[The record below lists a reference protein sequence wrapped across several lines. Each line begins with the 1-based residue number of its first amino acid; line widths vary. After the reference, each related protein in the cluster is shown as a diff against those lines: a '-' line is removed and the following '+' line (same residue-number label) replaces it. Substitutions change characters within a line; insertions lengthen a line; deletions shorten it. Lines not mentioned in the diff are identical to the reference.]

1 MFMGHVS
8 LLASKEK
15 QPDINLDE
23 VLLNSTGI
31 IFNFEASLV
40 DQVYF
45 VTSQTCAMFPS
56 LYFDLD
62 FFTTDMSRL
71 ITKELAM
78 FCFHCT
84 TISCGDII
92 YYYQVVLKDSQPDK
106 TDMDHFLSSDAT
118 LVFDP
123 GVQCICAVHPEE
135 EQVSSEDLGGD
146 VPLDEMPGG
155 DVPGQAETDEEP
167 NDELLGFVGKT
178 IAATNRVVS
187 SRPNMKTSSSI

>member
-31 IFNFEASLV
+31 VFNFEASLV

-78 FCFHCT
+78 FCFHSPFYPYTLAYCSSNVGVMVT
-84 TISCGDII
+84 GRIHDLFHFFSLILIRTII
-92 YYYQVVLKDSQPDK
+92 VL
-106 TDMDHFLSSDAT
+106 
-118 LVFDP
+118 VYE
-123 GVQCICAVHPEE
+123 C
-135 EQVSSEDLGGD
+135 
-146 VPLDEMPGG
+146 
-155 DVPGQAETDEEP
+155 
-167 NDELLGFVGKT
+167 
-178 IAATNRVVS
+178 
-187 SRPNMKTSSSI
+187 